1 MSKETL
7 GINNNVSDALFQTTF
22 DDLFSSSWGYRGYK
36 TRPDF
41 SRQRIDITP
50 DNTGVSYGG
59 TLRFT
64 IPKRAAILRRLSF
77 AVSVAA
83 LGGPTNPRFVDF
95 AAFRL
100 LERTLMRYGAN
111 EIQDIRP
118 LQHYVETRM
127 DYRRKDQEAIARL
140 AGGDLSAAERITA
153 AAARQDWIV
162 HIPFHFSE
170 TPDKCIFLE
179 GLGFP
184 IEIDITL
191 AALADISTGQTAT
204 AVSGGALT
212 NIRLV
217 AELVHI
223 EDYERDFHIER
234 TLDEVGL
241 LQSVRDFRFQPA
253 SSITAAAAVF
263 DYPLTNLKGSCYS
276 IRYITQDITEANS
289 STTGGATATTDDKDF
304 FNFLTW
310 TATADDTWILQ
321 ASGINVVDPMTQ
333 QWNIDV
339 ENRDLHSGDP
349 GDLIYGYD
357 FTYQPEDKRNC
368 TGHKTWA
375 GMTNPTIQLRAG
387 GAGFPANLQII
398 GISREYNATHTIQ
411 GDLIKVFK

>member
-22 DDLFSSSWGYRGYK
+22 DDLFSSPWGYRGYK

-50 DNTGVSYGG
+50 DNTGVTYGG
-59 TLRFT
+59 VIRFT

-77 AVSVAA
+77 ACTTAA
-83 LGGPTNPRFVDF
+83 LSGPTLPRFVDF
-95 AAFRL
+95 APFRL
-100 LERTLMRYGAN
+100 LEKTLMRYGSN

-118 LQHYVETRM
+118 LQHYIEMRH

-140 AGGDLSAAERITA
+140 AAGDLSAAERIALAT
-153 AAARQDWIV
+153 ARQDWLV

-184 IEIDITL
+184 IEIDITTSS
-191 AALADISTGQTAT
+191 LADITTGSSAT
-204 AVSGGALT
+204 AVAGGALT
-212 NIRLV
+212 NVRLV
-217 AELVHI
+217 AELIHI

-234 TLDEVGL
+234 SLDEVGL
-241 LQSVRDFRFQPA
+241 LQAVRDFRYQPA
-253 SSITAAAAVF
+253 LAVTAAAATF
-263 DYPLTNLKGSCYS
+263 DYPLTNLKGSCYEV
-276 IRYITQDITEANS
+276 RFVCQTVTEATS

-304 FNFLTW
+304 FNFVTW

-321 ASGINVVDPMTQ
+321 ASGINVIDPMTE
-333 QWNIDV
+333 QWNVNV

-349 GDLIYGYD
+349 GDLIYGQA

-375 GMTNPTIQLRAG
+375 GMTNPTIQIRAG
-387 GAGFPANLQII
+387 GSGFPSGIQIL